1 MSSVRLQDF
10 SFRHPKEPRPLYQI
24 AAEIRRDWVKV
35 PASANAYL
43 IPMMQLN
50 SVDDDYG
57 FDSGKSV
64 VLYFLSNAATWKGEK
79 ARAIKSEL
87 KSMVGAR

>member
-1 MSSVRLQDF
+1 MSDQE
-10 SFRHPKEPRPLYQI
+10 HRPLYKI

-43 IPMMQLN
+43 IPMAQLN
-50 SVDDDYG
+50 SVEDDYG
-57 FDSGKSV
+57 LDSGRSV
-64 VLYFLSNAATWKGEK
+64 VLYFLSNAGTWRGEK

-87 KSMVGAR
+87 KDIVGRQWFK

>member
-1 MSSVRLQDF
+1 MSDTE
-10 SFRHPKEPRPLYQI
+10 HRPLYKI

-64 VLYFLSNAATWKGEK
+64 VLYFLSNASTWKGEK

-87 KSMVGAR
+87 KSMVGA

>member
-1 MSSVRLQDF
+1 MSNQTN
-10 SFRHPKEPRPLYQI
+10 RPLYKI

-64 VLYFLSNAATWKGEK
+64 VRYFLSNAATWKGPE
-79 ARAIKSEL
+79 ARRIKSEL
-87 KSMVGAR
+87 KSMVGA

>member
-1 MSSVRLQDF
+1 MSDQN
-10 SFRHPKEPRPLYQI
+10 HRPLYKI

-50 SVDDDYG
+50 SVDDNYG
-57 FDSGKSV
+57 FDSGKLV
-64 VLYFLSNAATWKGEK
+64 VLYFLANASTWKGPE
-79 ARAIKSEL
+79 ARRIKSEL
-87 KSMVGAR
+87 KSMVGA

>member
-1 MSSVRLQDF
+1 MSDQTN
-10 SFRHPKEPRPLYQI
+10 RPLYKI
-24 AAEIRRDWVKV
+24 AAEIRKDWVKV

-57 FDSGKSV
+57 FDSGRSV
-64 VLYFLSNAATWKGEK
+64 VRYFLSNAATWRGPE
-79 ARAIKSEL
+79 ARRIKEEL
-87 KSMVGAR
+87 KRMVGA

>member
-1 MSSVRLQDF
+1 MSDQTN
-10 SFRHPKEPRPLYQI
+10 RPLYKI
-24 AAEIRRDWVKV
+24 AAEIRKDWVKV

-57 FDSGKSV
+57 FDSGRSV
-64 VLYFLSNAATWKGEK
+64 VRYFHSNAATWRGPE
-79 ARAIKSEL
+79 ARRIKEEL
-87 KSMVGAR
+87 KRMVGA

>member
-1 MSSVRLQDF
+1 MSDTE
-10 SFRHPKEPRPLYQI
+10 HRPLYKI

-64 VLYFLSNAATWKGEK
+64 ELYFLSNASTWKGEK

-87 KSMVGAR
+87 KSMVGA

>member
-1 MSSVRLQDF
+1 MSDTE
-10 SFRHPKEPRPLYQI
+10 HRPLYKI

-35 PASANAYL
+35 PASAHAYL

-57 FDSGKSV
+57 FDSGKAV
-64 VLYFLSNAATWKGEK
+64 ALYFLSNASTWKGEK

-87 KSMVGAR
+87 KSMVGA

>member
-1 MSSVRLQDF
+1 MSDQTN
-10 SFRHPKEPRPLYQI
+10 RPLYKI

-35 PASANAYL
+35 PPSADAYL
-43 IPMMQLN
+43 IPMAQLN

-57 FDSGKSV
+57 FDSGRSV
-64 VLYFLSNAATWKGEK
+64 VRYFLINASTWKGEK

-87 KSMVGAR
+87 KSMVGA

>member
-1 MSSVRLQDF
+1 MSDTE
-10 SFRHPKEPRPLYQI
+10 HRPLYKI

-57 FDSGKSV
+57 FDSGKSG
-64 VLYFLSNAATWKGEK
+64 VLYFLSNASTWKGEK

-87 KSMVGAR
+87 KSMVGA